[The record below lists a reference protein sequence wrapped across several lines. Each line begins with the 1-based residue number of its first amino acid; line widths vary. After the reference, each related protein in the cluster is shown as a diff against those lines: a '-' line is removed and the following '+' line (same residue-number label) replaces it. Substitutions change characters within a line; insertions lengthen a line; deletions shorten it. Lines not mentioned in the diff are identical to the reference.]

1 MMEQDIFDKLFSL
14 PILKI
19 FNPLFQKYKSVLLY
33 LFFGVLTTCVSVFSF
48 ILCDSVLGIHILVS
62 NIISWILAVT
72 FAYFTNRTWVF
83 RSTATG
89 NALVKEIVLFFSARV
104 TTLLIEEVLMW
115 IFVMLLQYDSTVIKL
130 VAQVVVLVLNYI
142 FSKLFV
148 FAKHRTSKG
157 K

>member
-1 MMEQDIFDKLFSL
+1 M
-14 PILKI
+14 
-19 FNPLFQKYKSVLLY
+19 
-33 LFFGVLTTCVSVFSF
+33 
-48 ILCDSVLGIHILVS
+48 
-62 NIISWILAVT
+62 T

-83 RSTATG
+83 RSAATG

-130 VAQVVVLVLNYI
+130 VAQVVVLVLNYV

-148 FAKHRTSKG
+148 FAKKKSN
-157 K
+157 

>member
-1 MMEQDIFDKLFSL
+1 MEQDIFDKLFSL

-19 FNPLFQKYKSVLLY
+19 LNPLFQKYKSVLLY

-48 ILCDSVLGIHILVS
+48 ILCDSVLGIHVLVS

-83 RSTATG
+83 RSSAKRYE
-89 NALVKEIVLFFSARV
+89 LVKEVFLFFSARV

-115 IFVMLLQYDSTVIKL
+115 IFVMLLHYDSTAIKL
-130 VAQVVVLVLNYI
+130 IAQVVVLVLNYV

-148 FAKHRTSKG
+148 FKKRNTNEG
-157 K
+157 